1 MHVDSV
7 VLHPGLLG
15 LVGGVIGKV
24 ERKIIEVVQN
34 KGYSAAVSVQLE
46 WVARVLE
53 FLYSEQFPML
63 TTS

>member
-24 ERKIIEVVQN
+24 ERKIIEVALS

-46 WVARVLE
+46 
-53 FLYSEQFPML
+53 
-63 TTS
+63 